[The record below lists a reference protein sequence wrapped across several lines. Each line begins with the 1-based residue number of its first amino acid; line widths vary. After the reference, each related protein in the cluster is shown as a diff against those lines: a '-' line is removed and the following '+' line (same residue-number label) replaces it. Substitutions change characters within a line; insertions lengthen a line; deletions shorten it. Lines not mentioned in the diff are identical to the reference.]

1 MIKFFKNIEKLD
13 IVVLTTLMIVCII
26 SSINGYISPDS
37 WVYLHLAQSI
47 GMGEGLTIQG
57 KPFAIFPPGYSFL
70 IALVSG
76 FSTNIFQ
83 LITASKILNFIL
95 AFLSYIYA
103 KKIFKEPYIAL
114 FFVLNPLYLY
124 IVTYTWSE
132 NLFYFSILA
141 SIYYLLQ
148 VNTQA
153 TITNLAKL
161 TSFLLL
167 TISARYFGGV
177 FLFTLFITYL
187 VVYGKDKFLLKLLP
201 FTVAGISFIAYQ
213 ALNKYLTGYS
223 TGMPRIEA
231 PETFKYIFMFF
242 IYSNLRMLL
251 AIIPLIIVFFIF
263 KAKLDF
269 KNSNN
274 KKLSTFLSIVGI
286 LYLTDHLILRSLS
299 QYDLFGTRILGFGVI
314 LLCTSVVYYFFN
326 FKKINFIAVIFFVPL
341 SFYLSGIRYL
351 DVYDLPKA
359 NPNIFNKYANV
370 ISLNVKPNN
379 SDFVTSQARNFYEDR
394 DEYYGYNVNTIRING
409 RPFFERDTTKSLR
422 NKLKGNNIESCIIDF
437 TEVHNKKQLDE
448 ILNQKYV
455 IDKFPDKEIG
465 VFSDEINSKLH
476 QAFIPNSIVPCK
488 EILK

>member
-13 IVVLTTLMIVCII
+13 IVVLTTLVIVCII

-148 VNTQA
+148 VNIQVNTP
-153 TITNLAKL
+153 NLIKL
-161 TSFLLL
+161 TFFLLL
-167 TISARYFGGV
+167 IISARYFGGV
-177 FLFTLFITYL
+177 FLFTLFIGYL
-187 VVYGKDKFLLKLLP
+187 AVYGKNKFLLKLLP
-201 FTVAGISFIAYQ
+201 FAITGIIFIVYQ
-213 ALNKYLTGYS
+213 VINKYLTGYS

-231 PETFKYIFMFF
+231 PETFKYIFMTF
-242 IYSNLRMLL
+242 IYSNLQILTR
-251 AIIPLIIVFFIF
+251 IIPFIIIFFIC

-274 KKLSTFLSIVGI
+274 KNLSIFLAVVGI

-299 QYDLFGTRILGFGVI
+299 QYDMFGPRILGFGVI

-326 FKKINFIAVIFFVPL
+326 FKKINFIALFLFIPL
-341 SFYLSGIRYL
+341 SFFLTGIRYL
-351 DVYDLPKA
+351 DAYNSPKA
-359 NPNIFNKYANV
+359 DPNIFNKYANV
-370 ISLNVKPNN
+370 ISIKVKPND
-379 SDFVTSQARNFYEDR
+379 SDFVTSQAREFYKDR
-394 DEYYGYNVNTIRING
+394 DEYYGYKVNIIRIDR
-409 RPFFERDTTKSLR
+409 RPFFEVETIKSLR
-422 NKLKGNNIESCIIDF
+422 NKLKDNNIENCIIDF
-437 TEVHNKKQLDE
+437 TEIHNKSELDE
-448 ILNQKYV
+448 VLNQKYV
-455 IDKFPDKEIG
+455 VDKFPTKEID
-465 VFSDEINSKLH
+465 VFSNEINKKLH
-476 QAFIPNSIVPCK
+476 QVFKPTSMVPCR
-488 EILK
+488 EILR